1 MYKLP
6 QYMGQSFFSLPTF
19 TAHFYTMKSIYLLF
33 VLLFSDAI
41 LFAQDL
47 QSPAQFL
54 GYTVG
59 TKYTRHH
66 RVVEY
71 FKSVAQARPEMVKLE
86 KYGETNEGRELL
98 ITIIASPENLKK
110 IESIRKNNLEMAGVP
125 HEKPTESLADAPAI
139 IWLSYNVHGNE
150 TSSSEAAMLTLY
162 TLVDPQNASS
172 KEWLKNLV
180 VILDP
185 CINPDGRDRYV
196 NWFNSMVGMNANP
209 EPLAREHV
217 EPWPGGRSNHYNFDL
232 NRDWAWQTQVESKQ
246 RLKKYNEW
254 LPQVHVD
261 YHEQG
266 YDQPY
271 YFAPAAEPFH
281 EVITQWQRDF
291 QGLIGKSNASYFDK
305 NGWLFFTKER
315 FDLLYPSY
323 GDTYPIYKGA
333 IGMTFEQGGI
343 RSGLAIINKNG
354 DTLTLT
360 DRVMHH
366 YTTGISTIETCA
378 KNQQRLVKE
387 FKQFYVDSR
396 NAKNAEYK
404 TYVLTSKDENKLL
417 AVKKL
422 MGQNGI
428 ESGTI
433 SNKNFKGFNYFTG
446 KEELFVEEGLHL
458 AISAYQPN
466 SVLAKVLMEP
476 RTKLTDSNTYDI
488 TAWAIPYAYGIKA
501 YAVKEKLEVTVD
513 AKPASVITVQN
524 ANYGLLIPYNSLN
537 SAKVLAQMLKK
548 GVKVRFST
556 IPFTYKG
563 KEFERGS
570 LIVLKTSNGL
580 VDWNAIA
587 NEACQNF
594 HVQPVAV
601 ETGMMDKGA
610 DFGSTD
616 IKVINAAPKVALIS
630 GEQSSSLG
638 AGEIWQFFDQQLDY
652 PLTLVNAND
661 LLRFNLKNYQVLIV
675 PDGVYRTLTDR
686 ATTDKLKDFVKSGG
700 KLIAMESAAD
710 QLAAAEW
717 GIKLKEDKQE
727 DKQEYA
733 ALKKYADQERN
744 SLTGAIPGAI
754 YKVDLDNTHPLAF
767 GYPDYYY
774 TLKQDASLYDF
785 MKEGWNVGVLKKD
798 GYVTGFS
805 GIKVKS
811 KLKDGLLFGVQQMGG
826 GSVIYL
832 ADNLMFRQFWENGK
846 LLFCNAIFLA
856 GQ

>member
-1 MYKLP
+1 MKP
-6 QYMGQSFFSLPTF
+6 FSL
-19 TAHFYTMKSIYLLF
+19 IF
-33 VLLFSDAI
+33 VLLFSASFVI
-41 LFAQDL
+41 GQEV

-59 TKYTRHH
+59 SKYTRHH

-98 ITIIASPENLKK
+98 ITIIASPENLKR
-110 IESIRKNNLEMAGVP
+110 IELIRRNNLEMAGVLKDTP
-125 HEKPTESLADAPAI
+125 SETITDAPAI
-139 IWLSYNVHGNE
+139 VWLSYNVHGNE
-150 TSSSEAAMLTLY
+150 TSSSEAAMLTLF
-162 TLVDPQNASS
+162 TLTDPKNSSS

-196 NWFNSMVGMNANP
+196 NWFNSMVGMHANP
-209 EPLAREHV
+209 EPLAREHI

-232 NRDWAWQTQVESKQ
+232 NRDWAWQTQVESQQ

-271 YFAPAAEPFH
+271 YFAPAAEPYH
-281 EVITQWQRDF
+281 ELITQWQRDF

-366 YTTGISTIETCA
+366 YTTGISTIETSA
-378 KNQQRLVKE
+378 KNQQRLLKE
-387 FKQFYVDSR
+387 FKQFFSDS
-396 NAKNAEYK
+396 KSGKIGEYK

-417 AVKKL
+417 ALKKVL
-422 MGQNGI
+422 DQNGI

-433 SNKNFKGFNYFTG
+433 NNKNFKGYNYFSG
-446 KEELFVEEGLHL
+446 KEESFVDEGLHL
-458 AISAYQPN
+458 AISSYQSN
-466 SVLAKVLMEP
+466 AVLAKVLLEP
-476 RTKLTDSNTYDI
+476 KTKLTDSNTYDI
-488 TAWAIPYAYGIKA
+488 TAWALPYAYGIKA
-501 YAVKEKLEVTVD
+501 YAVKEKLEVNTKSI
-513 AKPASVITVQN
+513 APSVITTQN
-524 ANYGLLIPYNSLN
+524 ASYGLLIPYASLN
-537 SAKVLAQMLKK
+537 AAKVLGSLLKNNI
-548 GVKVRFST
+548 KVRYTTKPFS
-556 IPFTYKG
+556 YNG
-563 KEFERGS
+563 KEYDRGT
-570 LIVLKTSNGL
+570 LIVMKTSNAS
-580 VDWNAIA
+580 VNWNAIT
-587 NEACQNF
+587 NDACQKY
-594 HVQPVAV
+594 HVQAVVV
-601 ETGMMDKGA
+601 ETGLMDKGA
-610 DFGSTD
+610 DFGSAE
-616 IKVINAAPKVALIS
+616 IRIINAAPKVALIS
-630 GEQSSSLG
+630 GEQTSSLG

-652 PLTLVNAND
+652 PITLVNAND
-661 LLRFNLKNYQVLIV
+661 LGRFNLKNYQVLIV
-675 PDGVYRTLTDR
+675 PDGVYKTLTDK
-686 ATTDKLKDFVKSGG
+686 ATTDKLKDFVKNGG
-700 KLIAMESAAD
+700 RLIAVESAAD
-710 QLAAAEW
+710 QLAGADW

-727 DKQEYA
+727 DKSDYA
-733 ALKKYADQERN
+733 ALKKFGDQERTA
-744 SLTGAIPGAI
+744 LTGSIPGAI

-767 GYPDYYY
+767 GYPDFYY
-774 TLKQDASLYDF
+774 TLKQDSNIFEF

-798 GYVTGFS
+798 AYVTGFS
-805 GIKVKS
+805 GVKVKS
-811 KLKDGLLFGVQQMGG
+811 KLKDGTLFGVQQLGS

-846 LLFCNAIFLA
+846 LLFCNAVFLS

>member
-1 MYKLP
+1 M
-6 QYMGQSFFSLPTF
+6 QAIVHNFFSLTTF
-19 TAHFYTMKSIYLLF
+19 TAHFYIMKRISL
-33 VLLFSDAI
+33 VLAFFLSAAFAFS
-41 LFAQDL
+41 QDL

-54 GYTVG
+54 GYAVG
-59 TKYTRHH
+59 SRYTRHH

-71 FKSVAQARPEMVKLE
+71 FKSVAQAKPDMVKLE

-98 ITIIASPENLKK
+98 ITIIASPENLKR
-110 IESIRKNNLEMAGVP
+110 IDAIRKNNLAMAGISK
-125 HEKPTESLADAPAI
+125 EKSAENLADAPAI

-162 TLVDPQNASS
+162 TLLDPKNSNA

-180 VILDP
+180 IILDP

-196 NWFNSMVGMNANP
+196 NWFNSMVGMHANP

-232 NRDWAWQTQVESKQ
+232 NRDWAWQTQVESQQ

-271 YFAPAAEPFH
+271 YFAPAAEPYH
-281 EVITQWQRDF
+281 ELITQWQRDF

-366 YTTGISTIETCA
+366 YTTGLSTIETSA
-378 KNQQRLVKE
+378 KNQQKLVKE
-387 FKQFYVDSR
+387 FKQFFSD
-396 NAKNAEYK
+396 AKSGKIGEYK

-422 MGQNGI
+422 LDQNGI

-433 SNKNFKGFNYFTG
+433 SNKSFKGFNYFTG
-446 KEELFVEEGLHL
+446 KEESFVDEGLHL
-458 AISAYQPN
+458 AISSFQSNA
-466 SVLAKVLMEP
+466 VLAKVLLEP
-476 RTKLTDSNTYDI
+476 RTKLTDSATYDI

-501 YAVKEKLEVTVD
+501 YAVKEKLDVNTD
-513 AKPASVITVQN
+513 PKPASTIIALN
-524 ANYGLLIPYNSLN
+524 ANYGLLIPYTSLN
-537 SAKVLAQMLKK
+537 AAKVLGHLLKNN
-548 GVKVRFST
+548 VKVRYNT
-556 IPFTYKG
+556 IPFNYNG
-563 KEFERGS
+563 KDYDRGT
-570 LIVLKTSNGL
+570 LIVLKTSNAS
-580 VDWNAIA
+580 VNWNAIA
-587 NEACQNF
+587 NEACQKY
-594 HVQPVAV
+594 HVQPVVV

-616 IKVINAAPKVALIS
+616 IRVINGAPKVALVS

-638 AGEIWQFFDQQLDY
+638 AGEIWQFFDQQMDY
-652 PLTLVNAND
+652 PVTLVNAND
-661 LLRFNLKNYQVLIV
+661 LGRFNLKNYQVLIV
-675 PDGVYRTLTDR
+675 PDGNYKTLTDK

-700 KLIAMESAAD
+700 KLIAVESAAD
-710 QLAAAEW
+710 QLAGADW

-727 DKQEYA
+727 DKSEYA
-733 ALKKYADQERN
+733 SLKKFADQERN
-744 SLTGAIPGAI
+744 ALTGSIPGAI

-767 GYPDYYY
+767 GYPDFYY
-774 TLKQDASLYDF
+774 TLKQDSNIYDF
-785 MKEGWNVGVLKKD
+785 MKDGWNVGVLKKD
-798 GYVTGFS
+798 AYVTGFS

-811 KLKDGLLFGVQQMGG
+811 KLKDGTLMGVQQMGAG
-826 GSVIYL
+826 AVVYL

-846 LLFCNAIFLA
+846 LLFCNAVFLA

>member
-1 MYKLP
+1 M
-6 QYMGQSFFSLPTF
+6 QGIVQSFFSLPTF
-19 TAHFYTMKSIYLLF
+19 TAHFYIMKPISLFF
-33 VLLFSDAI
+33 VLFIFVNFVS
-41 LFAQDL
+41 AQDL

-71 FKSVAQARPEMVKLE
+71 FKSVAQAKPEMVKLE

-98 ITIIASPENLKK
+98 ITIIASPENLKRL
-110 IESIRKNNLEMAGVP
+110 ELIRHNNLAMAGIVKDNP
-125 HEKPTESLADAPAI
+125 SEILADQPAI
-139 IWLSYNVHGNE
+139 VWLSYNVHGNE

-162 TLVDPQNASS
+162 TLVDPKNSAS

-196 NWFNSMVGMNANP
+196 NWFNSVVGMQANP

-232 NRDWAWQTQVESKQ
+232 NRDWAWQTQVESQQ

-271 YFAPAAEPFH
+271 YFAPAAEPYH
-281 EVITQWQRDF
+281 ELITQWQRDF

-354 DTLTLT
+354 DTLTLA

-366 YTTGISTIETCA
+366 YTTGISTIETSA
-378 KNQQRLVKE
+378 KNQLRLLKE
-387 FKQFYVDSR
+387 FKQFFADNKSG
-396 NAKNAEYK
+396 KIGEYK

-422 MGQNGI
+422 LDQNGI

-433 SNKNFKGFNYFTG
+433 SNKNFKGYNYFTG
-446 KEELFVEEGLHL
+446 KEESFVDEGLHL
-458 AISAYQPN
+458 AVSTYQSN
-466 SVLAKVLMEP
+466 AVLAKVLLEP
-476 RTKLTDSNTYDI
+476 KTKLTDSNTYDI
-488 TAWAIPYAYGIKA
+488 TAWAIPFAYGIKT
-501 YAVKEKLEVTVD
+501 YAVKEKLEVNSD
-513 AKPASVITVQN
+513 FKSASIITVQN

-537 SAKVLAQMLKK
+537 SAKVLAHLLKNN
-548 GVKVRFST
+548 VKVRYSTLPFS
-556 IPFTYKG
+556 YNG
-563 KEFERGS
+563 KDYDRGT
-570 LIVLKTSNGL
+570 LIILKTSNAS
-580 VDWNAIA
+580 VNWNALA
-587 NEACQNF
+587 NEACQQF
-594 HVQPVAV
+594 HVQPVMV

-616 IKVINAAPKVALIS
+616 IKVINSAPKVALIT
-630 GEQSSSLG
+630 GEQTSSLSV
-638 AGEIWQFFDQQLDY
+638 GEIWQFFDQQLDY
-652 PLTLVNAND
+652 PLTLVNTND
-661 LLRFNLKNYQVLIV
+661 IGRFNFKNYQVLII
-675 PDGVYRTLTDR
+675 PDGVYKTLTDKS
-686 ATTDKLKDFVKSGG
+686 TTDKLKDFVKNGG
-700 KLIAMESAAD
+700 KLIAIEAAAD
-710 QLAAAEW
+710 QLASADW
-717 GIKLKEDKQE
+717 GIKLKEDKSE
-727 DKQEYA
+727 DKNEYA
-733 ALKKYADQERN
+733 FLKKFADQERTA
-744 SLTGAIPGAI
+744 LTGSIPGAI
-754 YKVDLDNTHPLAF
+754 YKVELDNSHPLAF
-767 GYPDYYY
+767 GYPDFYY
-774 TLKQDASLYDF
+774 TLKQGSNIYDF
-785 MKEGWNVGVLKKD
+785 MKDGWNVGILKKD
-798 GYVTGFS
+798 AYVTGFS

-811 KLKDGLLFGVQQMGG
+811 KLKDGTLFGVQPIGT

-832 ADNLMFRQFWENGK
+832 ADNPMFRQFWENGK
-846 LLFCNAIFLA
+846 LLFCNAVFMV
-856 GQ
+856 GH

>member
-1 MYKLP
+1 MKPYSLIFGLLLLASFAI
-6 QYMGQSFFSLPTF
+6 GQE
-19 TAHFYTMKSIYLLF
+19 
-33 VLLFSDAI
+33 V
-41 LFAQDL
+41 

-54 GYTVG
+54 GYAVG
-59 TKYTRHH
+59 ARYTRHH

-71 FKSVAQARPEMVKLE
+71 FKSVAQARPDIVKLE

-98 ITIIASPENLKK
+98 ITIIASPENLKR
-110 IESIRKNNLEMAGVP
+110 IEAIRRNNLNMAGVLKDK
-125 HEKPTESLADAPAI
+125 HAETISDAPAI
-139 IWLSYNVHGNE
+139 VWLSYNVHGNE

-162 TLVDPQNASS
+162 TLTDPKNANS

-196 NWFNSMVGMNANP
+196 NWFNSMVGMHANP
-209 EPLAREHV
+209 EPQAREHV

-232 NRDWAWQTQVESKQ
+232 NRDWAWQTQVESQQ

-266 YDQPY
+266 FDQPY
-271 YFAPAAEPFH
+271 YFAPAAEPYH

-343 RSGLAIINKNG
+343 RSGLAIVNKNG

-366 YTTGISTIETCA
+366 YTTGISTIETSA

-387 FKQFYVDSR
+387 FKQFFSDS
-396 NAKNAEYK
+396 KSGKVGEYK

-417 AVKKL
+417 AIKKVL
-422 MGQNGI
+422 DQNGI

-433 SNKNFKGFNYFTG
+433 NNKSFKGYNYFTG
-446 KEELFVEEGLHL
+446 KEESFVDEGLHL
-458 AISAYQPN
+458 AISAYQSN
-466 SVLAKVLMEP
+466 AVLAKVLLEP
-476 RTKLTDSNTYDI
+476 KTKLADSNTYDI
-488 TAWAIPYAYGIKA
+488 TAWALPYAYGIKA
-501 YAVKEKLEVTVD
+501 YAVKEKLEVNTD
-513 AKPASVITVQN
+513 TKPASVITVQN
-524 ANYGLLIPYNSLN
+524 AEYGLLIPYTSLN
-537 SAKVLAQMLKK
+537 SAKVLGNLLKNN
-548 GVKVRFST
+548 VKVRYST
-556 IPFTYKG
+556 LPFTYNG
-563 KEFERGS
+563 KEYERGT
-570 LIVLKTSNGL
+570 LIVMKTSNAA
-580 VDWNAIA
+580 VHWNAIV
-587 NEACQNF
+587 NEACQKY

-610 DFGSTD
+610 DFGSPD
-616 IKVINAAPKVALIS
+616 IRVISAAPKVALIS

-661 LLRFNLKNYQVLIV
+661 LGRFNLKNYQVLII
-675 PDGVYRTLTDR
+675 PDGVYRTLTDKP
-686 ATTDKLKDFVKSGG
+686 TTDKLKDFVKAGG
-700 KLIAMESAAD
+700 RLIAIESAAD
-710 QLAAAEW
+710 QLAGADW

-727 DKQEYA
+727 DKNEYA
-733 ALKKYADQERN
+733 ALKKFADQERN
-744 SLTGAIPGAI
+744 ALTGSIPGAI

-767 GYPDYYY
+767 GYPDFYY
-774 TLKQDASLYDF
+774 TLKQDSNIYDF
-785 MKEGWNVGVLKKD
+785 MKDGWNVGVLKKD
-798 GYVTGFS
+798 AYVTGFS
-805 GIKVKS
+805 GVKVKS
-811 KLKDGLLFGVQQMGG
+811 KLKDGTLFGVQQMGA

-846 LLFCNAIFLA
+846 LLFCNAVFLS

>member
-1 MYKLP
+1 MKPL
-6 QYMGQSFFSLPTF
+6 SLVFILVFST
-19 TAHFYTMKSIYLLF
+19 SI
-33 VLLFSDAI
+33 A
-41 LFAQDL
+41 FAQDL

-54 GYTVG
+54 GYQVG
-59 TKYTRHH
+59 AKYTRHH

-71 FKSVAQARPEMVKLE
+71 FKSVAQSKPEMVKLE

-98 ITIIASPENLKK
+98 ITIIASPENLKRL
-110 IESIRKNNLEMAGVP
+110 ELIRHNNLSMAGVLK
-125 HEKPTESLADAPAI
+125 EKTSEIIADAPAI
-139 IWLSYNVHGNE
+139 VWLSYNVHGNE

-162 TLVDPQNASS
+162 TLVDPKNVTS
-172 KEWLKNLV
+172 KEWLKNLI
-180 VILDP
+180 VIIDP

-196 NWFNSMVGMNANP
+196 NWFNSVVGMHANS

-232 NRDWAWQTQVESKQ
+232 NRDWAWQTQVESQQ

-271 YFAPAAEPFH
+271 YFAPAAEPYH
-281 EVITQWQRDF
+281 ELITQWQRDF
-291 QGLIGKSNASYFDK
+291 QGLIGKSNAKYFDK

-343 RSGLAIINKNG
+343 RSGLAIVNKNG
-354 DTLTLT
+354 DTLTLS

-366 YTTGISTIETCA
+366 YTTGLSTLETSS
-378 KNQQRLVKE
+378 KNQQRLLKE
-387 FKQFYVDSR
+387 FQQFFIDNKSG
-396 NAKNAEYK
+396 KIGEYK

-422 MGQNGI
+422 LDQNGI

-433 SNKNFKGFNYFTG
+433 SNKIFKGYNYFSG
-446 KEELFVEEGLHL
+446 KEETFVDEGLHL
-458 AISAYQPN
+458 AISAYQSN
-466 SVLAKVLMEP
+466 AVLAKVLLEP
-476 RTKLTDSNTYDI
+476 KTKLTDSNTYDI
-488 TAWAIPYAYGIKA
+488 TAWAIPFAYGIKT
-501 YAVKEKLEVTVD
+501 YAVKEKLEVNTNY
-513 AKPASVITVQN
+513 KPASVITIQN
-524 ANYGLLIPYNSLN
+524 ADYGLLIPYHSLN
-537 SAKVLAQMLKK
+537 AAKVLAHLLKNH
-548 GVKVRFST
+548 VKVRYTTLPFS
-556 IPFTYKG
+556 YNG
-563 KEFERGS
+563 KEYDRGT
-570 LIVLKTSNGL
+570 LIVLKTSNAS
-580 VDWNAIA
+580 VNWNTIT
-587 NEACQNF
+587 NEACEKF
-594 HVQPVAV
+594 HVQPVTV

-610 DFGSTD
+610 DFGSPD
-616 IKVINAAPKVALIS
+616 IRIITTTPKVALIS

-661 LLRFNLKNYQVLIV
+661 LGRFNLKNYQVLII
-675 PDGVYRTLTDR
+675 PDGVYKTLTDK

-700 KLIAMESAAD
+700 KLIAIESAAD
-710 QLAAAEW
+710 QLAGADW
-717 GIKLKEDKQE
+717 GIKLKEDKTE
-727 DKQEYA
+727 DKNEYA
-733 ALKKYADQERN
+733 TLKKFADQERTA
-744 SLTGAIPGAI
+744 LTGSIPGAI

-767 GYPDYYY
+767 GYPDFYY
-774 TLKQDASLYDF
+774 TLKQDSNIYDF
-785 MKEGWNVGVLKKD
+785 FKEGWNVGVLKKE

-805 GIKVKS
+805 GVKVKS
-811 KLKDGLLFGVQQMGG
+811 KLKDGTLFGVQPMGA

-846 LLFCNAIFLA
+846 LLFCNAVFLA

>member
-1 MYKLP
+1 
-6 QYMGQSFFSLPTF
+6 
-19 TAHFYTMKSIYLLF
+19 MKPIPFLF
-33 VLLFSDAI
+33 AFLFSALI
-41 LFAQDL
+41 VFAQDL
-47 QSPAQFL
+47 QTPAQFL
-54 GYTVG
+54 GYAVG

-71 FKSVAQARPEMVKLE
+71 FKSVAQAKPDMVKLE

-98 ITIIASPENLKK
+98 ITIIASPENLKR
-110 IESIRKNNLEMAGVP
+110 IESIRKNNLELAGLLK
-125 HEKPTESLADAPAI
+125 EKSAGNMVDAPAI

-162 TLVDPQNASS
+162 TLVDPKNTNS

-180 VILDP
+180 IILDP

-196 NWFNSMVGMNANP
+196 NWFNSMVGMHANP

-232 NRDWAWQTQVESKQ
+232 NRDWAWQTQVESQQ
-246 RLKKYNEW
+246 RLKKYNDW

-271 YFAPAAEPFH
+271 YFAPAAEPYH
-281 EVITQWQRDF
+281 ELITQWQRDF

-366 YTTGISTIETCA
+366 YTTGISTIETSA

-387 FKQFYVDSR
+387 FKQFFSDS
-396 NAKNAEYK
+396 KNGNIGEYK

-417 AVKKL
+417 AVKKVL
-422 MGQNGI
+422 DQNGI
-428 ESGTI
+428 ESGSIT
-433 SNKNFKGFNYFTG
+433 NKNFKGFNYFTG
-446 KEELFVEEGLHL
+446 KEESFVDEGLHL
-458 AISAYQPN
+458 AISSYQSN
-466 SVLAKVLMEP
+466 AVLAKVLLEP
-476 RTKLTDSNTYDI
+476 KTKLTDSNTYDI
-488 TAWAIPYAYGIKA
+488 TAWALPYAYGIKA
-501 YAVKEKLEVTVD
+501 YAVKEKLDVNTD
-513 AKPASVITVQN
+513 PKQASVITVQN
-524 ANYGLLIPYNSLN
+524 AAYGLLIPYTSLN
-537 SAKVLAQMLKK
+537 AAKVLGHLLKNH
-548 GVKVRFST
+548 VKVRYT
-556 IPFTYKG
+556 TLPFTYNG
-563 KEFERGS
+563 KEYDRGT
-570 LIVLKTSNGL
+570 LVVLKTSNAF
-580 VDWNAIA
+580 VNWNAIT
-587 NEACQNF
+587 NEACQTY

-601 ETGMMDKGA
+601 ETGLMDKGA
-610 DFGSTD
+610 DFGSAD
-616 IKVINAAPKVALIS
+616 IRVINAAPKVALVS
-630 GEQSSSLG
+630 GEQTSSLA

-652 PLTLVNAND
+652 PVTLVNAND
-661 LLRFNLKNYQVLIV
+661 LGRFNLKNYQVLII
-675 PDGVYRTLTDR
+675 PDGNYKSLTDK
-686 ATTDKLKDFVKSGG
+686 ATTDKLKEFVKGG
-700 KLIAMESAAD
+700 GRLIAIESAAD
-710 QLAAAEW
+710 QLAAGEW
-717 GIKLKEDKQE
+717 GVKLKEDKQE
-727 DKQEYA
+727 DKSEYA
-733 ALKKYADQERN
+733 ALKKFADQERN
-744 SLTGAIPGAI
+744 ALTGSIPGAI

-767 GYPDYYY
+767 GYPDFYY
-774 TLKQDASLYDF
+774 TLKQDANIYDF

-798 GYVTGFS
+798 AYVTGFS
-805 GIKVKS
+805 GVKVKS
-811 KLKDGLLFGVQQMGG
+811 KLKDGTLFGVQQLGA
-826 GSVIYL
+826 GSVVYL
-832 ADNLMFRQFWENGK
+832 ADNLMFRQFWGNGK
-846 LLFCNAIFLA
+846 LLFCNAVFLA

>member
-1 MYKLP
+1 
-6 QYMGQSFFSLPTF
+6 
-19 TAHFYTMKSIYLLF
+19 MKPIPFLF
-33 VLLFSDAI
+33 AFLFSA
-41 LFAQDL
+41 LMVFAQDL
-47 QSPAQFL
+47 QTPAQFL
-54 GYTVG
+54 GYAVG

-71 FKSVAQARPEMVKLE
+71 FKSVAQAKPDMVKLE

-98 ITIIASPENLKK
+98 ITIIASPENLKR
-110 IESIRKNNLEMAGVP
+110 IESIRKNNLELAGVLK
-125 HEKPTESLADAPAI
+125 EKTAENIVDAPAI
-139 IWLSYNVHGNE
+139 VWLSYNVHGNE

-162 TLVDPQNASS
+162 TLVDPKNTNS

-180 VILDP
+180 IILDP

-196 NWFNSMVGMNANP
+196 NWFNSMVGMHANP

-232 NRDWAWQTQVESKQ
+232 NRDWAWQTQVESQQ

-271 YFAPAAEPFH
+271 YFAPAAEPYH
-281 EVITQWQRDF
+281 ESITQWQRDF

-366 YTTGISTIETCA
+366 YTTGISTIETSA
-378 KNQQRLVKE
+378 RNQQRLVKE
-387 FKQFYVDSR
+387 FKQFFSDS
-396 NAKNAEYK
+396 KNGKIGEYK
-404 TYVLTSKDENKLL
+404 TYVLTSKDENKLW
-417 AVKKL
+417 AVKKVL
-422 MGQNGI
+422 DQNGI
-428 ESGTI
+428 ESGSIT
-433 SNKNFKGFNYFTG
+433 NKNFKGFNYFTG
-446 KEELFVEEGLHL
+446 KEESFVDEGLHL
-458 AISAYQPN
+458 AISSYQSN
-466 SVLAKVLMEP
+466 AVLAKVLLEP
-476 RTKLTDSNTYDI
+476 KTKLTDSNTYDI
-488 TAWAIPYAYGIKA
+488 TAWALPYAYGIKA
-501 YAVKEKLEVTVD
+501 YAVKEKLEVNTD
-513 AKPASVITVQN
+513 PKPASVITVQN
-524 ANYGLLIPYNSLN
+524 AVYGLLIPYTSLN
-537 SAKVLAQMLKK
+537 AAKVLGNLLKNH
-548 GVKVRFST
+548 VKVRYTTLPFS
-556 IPFTYKG
+556 YNG
-563 KEFERGS
+563 KEYDRGT
-570 LIVLKTSNGL
+570 LVVLKTSNAS
-580 VDWNAIA
+580 VNWNGIT
-587 NEACQNF
+587 NEACQTY

-601 ETGMMDKGA
+601 ETGLMDKGA
-610 DFGSTD
+610 DFGSAD
-616 IKVINAAPKVALIS
+616 IRVINAAPKVALIS

-652 PLTLVNAND
+652 PVTLVNAND
-661 LLRFNLKNYQVLIV
+661 LGRFNLKNYQVLII
-675 PDGVYRTLTDR
+675 PDGNYKSLTDK
-686 ATTDKLKDFVKSGG
+686 ATTDKLKEFVKSGG
-700 KLIAMESAAD
+700 RLIAIESAAN
-710 QLAAAEW
+710 QLAAGEW
-717 GIKLKEDKQE
+717 GVKLKEDKQE
-727 DKQEYA
+727 DKSEYA
-733 ALKKYADQERN
+733 YLKKFADQERN
-744 SLTGAIPGAI
+744 ALTGSIPGAI

-767 GYPDYYY
+767 GYPDFYY
-774 TLKQDASLYDF
+774 TLKQGANIYDF

-798 GYVTGFS
+798 AYVTGFS
-805 GIKVKS
+805 GVKVKS
-811 KLKDGLLFGVQQMGG
+811 KLKDGTLFGVQQLGG
-826 GSVIYL
+826 GSVVYL

-846 LLFCNAIFLA
+846 LLFCNAVFLA

>member
-1 MYKLP
+1 MKPISLVFALFLSI
-6 QYMGQSFFSLPTF
+6 SF
-19 TAHFYTMKSIYLLF
+19 
-33 VLLFSDAI
+33 V
-41 LFAQDL
+41 FAQDL

-54 GYTVG
+54 GYPVG
-59 TKYTRHH
+59 AKYTRHH

-71 FKSVAQARPEMVKLE
+71 FKSVAQAKPEMVKLE

-98 ITIIASPENLKK
+98 ITIIASPENLKRVDQ
-110 IESIRKNNLEMAGVP
+110 IRHNNLAMAGVLKDNTS
-125 HEKPTESLADAPAI
+125 ETLTDAPAI
-139 IWLSYNVHGNE
+139 VWLSYNVHGNE

-162 TLVDPQNASS
+162 TLVDPKNASS
-172 KEWLKNLV
+172 KEWLKNLI
-180 VILDP
+180 VIIDP

-196 NWFNSMVGMNANP
+196 NWFNSMVGMHANP

-232 NRDWAWQTQVESKQ
+232 NRDWAWQTQVESQQ

-271 YFAPAAEPFH
+271 YFAPAAEPYH
-281 EVITQWQRDF
+281 ELITQWQRDF

-343 RSGLAIINKNG
+343 RSGLAIVNKNG

-366 YTTGISTIETCA
+366 YTTGLSTIETSS
-378 KNQQRLVKE
+378 KNQQRLLKE
-387 FKQFYVDSR
+387 FKQFFTDNKSG
-396 NAKNAEYK
+396 KIGEYK

-422 MGQNGI
+422 FDQNGI

-433 SNKNFKGFNYFTG
+433 SNKNFKGYNYFTG
-446 KEELFVEEGLHL
+446 KEESFVDEGLHL
-458 AISAYQPN
+458 AISSYQSN
-466 SVLAKVLMEP
+466 AVLAKVLMEP
-476 RTKLTDSNTYDI
+476 KTKLTDSNTYDI
-488 TAWAIPYAYGIKA
+488 TAWAIPFAYGIKT
-501 YAVKEKLEVTVD
+501 YAVKEKLEVNTNPQ
-513 AKPASVITVQN
+513 AASAITNQN
-524 ANYGLLIPYNSLN
+524 ASYGLLIPYTSLN
-537 SAKVLAQMLKK
+537 AAKVLAYLLKNH
-548 GVKVRFST
+548 VKVRYTT
-556 IPFTYKG
+556 IPFSYQG
-563 KEFERGS
+563 KEYERGT
-570 LIVLKTSNGL
+570 LVVLKTSNGS
-580 VDWNAIA
+580 VNWNEIT
-587 NEACQNF
+587 NEACQKF
-594 HVQPVAV
+594 HVQSVQV

-610 DFGSTD
+610 DFGSSD
-616 IKVINAAPKVALIS
+616 VRVISTAPKVALIS

-652 PLTLVNAND
+652 PVTLVNATD
-661 LLRFNLKNYQVLIV
+661 LGRFNLKNYQVLIV
-675 PDGVYRTLTDR
+675 PDGNYKTLTDKV
-686 ATTDKLKDFVKSGG
+686 TTDKLKDFVKSGG
-700 KLIAMESAAD
+700 KLIAIESAAD
-710 QLAAAEW
+710 QLAGADW
-717 GIKLKEDKQE
+717 GIKLKEDKTE
-727 DKQEYA
+727 DKNEYA
-733 ALKKYADQERN
+733 ALKKFADQERTA
-744 SLTGAIPGAI
+744 LTGSIPGAI

-767 GYPDYYY
+767 GYPDFYY
-774 TLKQDASLYDF
+774 TLKQDSNLYDF
-785 MKEGWNVGVLKKD
+785 MKEGWNVGVLKKE

-805 GIKVKS
+805 GVKVKS
-811 KLKDGLLFGVQQMGG
+811 KLKDGTLFGVQPMGA

-846 LLFCNAIFLA
+846 LLFCNAVFLA
-856 GQ
+856 AQ

>member
-1 MYKLP
+1 VHHIV
-6 QYMGQSFFSLPTF
+6 QSFFSLPTF
-19 TAHFYTMKSIYLLF
+19 TAHFYIMKPLSLVF
-33 VLLFSDAI
+33 VLFLSISFVV
-41 LFAQDL
+41 AQDL

-54 GYTVG
+54 GYPVG
-59 TKYTRHH
+59 AKYTRHH

-71 FKSVAQARPEMVKLE
+71 FKSVAQAKPEMVKLE

-98 ITIIASPENLKK
+98 ITIIASPENLKRVDQ
-110 IESIRKNNLEMAGVP
+110 IRHNNLAMAGVLNDNTS
-125 HEKPTESLADAPAI
+125 ETLTDAPAI
-139 IWLSYNVHGNE
+139 VWLSYNVHGNE

-162 TLVDPQNASS
+162 TLVDPKNVSS
-172 KEWLKNLV
+172 KEWLKNLI
-180 VILDP
+180 VIIDP

-196 NWFNSMVGMNANP
+196 NWFNSMVGMHANP

-232 NRDWAWQTQVESKQ
+232 NRDWAWQTQVESQQ

-271 YFAPAAEPFH
+271 YFAPAAEPYH
-281 EVITQWQRDF
+281 ELITQWQRDF

-343 RSGLAIINKNG
+343 RSGLAIVNKNG

-366 YTTGISTIETCA
+366 YTTGLSTIETSS
-378 KNQQRLVKE
+378 KNQTRLLKE
-387 FKQFYVDSR
+387 FKQFFTDNKSG
-396 NAKNAEYK
+396 KIGEYK

-422 MGQNGI
+422 FDQNGI

-433 SNKNFKGFNYFTG
+433 SNKFFKGYNYFTG
-446 KEELFVEEGLHL
+446 KEESYVDEGLHL
-458 AISAYQPN
+458 AISTYQSN
-466 SVLAKVLMEP
+466 AVLAKVLLEP
-476 RTKLTDSNTYDI
+476 KTKLTDSNTYDI
-488 TAWAIPYAYGIKA
+488 TAWAIPFAYGIKT
-501 YAVKEKLEVTVD
+501 YAVKEKLEVNTD
-513 AKPASVITVQN
+513 YKTASVIINQN
-524 ANYGLLIPYNSLN
+524 SSYGLLIPYTSLN
-537 SAKVLAQMLKK
+537 AAKVLAYLLKNN
-548 GVKVRFST
+548 VKVRYAT
-556 IPFTYKG
+556 VPFNYHG
-563 KEFERGS
+563 KEYDRGT
-570 LIVLKTSNGL
+570 LVVLKTSNGF
-580 VDWNAIA
+580 VNWNTIT
-587 NEACQNF
+587 NEACTKYHIQS
-594 HVQPVAV
+594 VPV

-610 DFGSTD
+610 DFGSSD
-616 IKVINAAPKVALIS
+616 IRVISSAPKVALIS

-652 PLTLVNAND
+652 PVTLVNAND
-661 LLRFNLKNYQVLIV
+661 LGRFNLKNYQVLII
-675 PDGVYRTLTDR
+675 PDGNYKTLTDKV
-686 ATTDKLKDFVKSGG
+686 TTDKLKDFVKSGG
-700 KLIAMESAAD
+700 KLIAIESAAD
-710 QLAAAEW
+710 QLAGADW
-717 GIKLKEDKQE
+717 GIKLKEDKTE
-727 DKQEYA
+727 DKSEYA
-733 ALKKYADQERN
+733 SLKKFADQER
-744 SLTGAIPGAI
+744 SALTGSIPGAI

-774 TLKQDASLYDF
+774 TLKQDSNLYDF
-785 MKEGWNVGVLKKD
+785 MKEGWNVGVLKKE
-798 GYVTGFS
+798 GYITGFS

-811 KLKDGLLFGVQQMGG
+811 KLKDGTLFGVQPMGA

-846 LLFCNAIFLA
+846 LLFCNAVFLA
-856 GQ
+856 AQ